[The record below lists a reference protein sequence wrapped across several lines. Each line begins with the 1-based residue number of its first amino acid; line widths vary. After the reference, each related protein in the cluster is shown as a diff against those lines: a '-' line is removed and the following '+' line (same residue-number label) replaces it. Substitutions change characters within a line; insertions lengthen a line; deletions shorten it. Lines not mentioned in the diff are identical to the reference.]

1 MKKGFLS
8 NKILLSCL
16 VLSQVAVAENYKKV
30 VLASFSNEVKA
41 QNKYNSLLNGIE
53 EKVKLQKDK
62 YPFNVVMRASGK
74 YFIIAAEPFKYV
86 REAKEVL
93 AELKS
98 DFPTAY
104 INNNA
109 ETFDENEVVDVKEET
124 QEEVQVQEEVQTQEQ
139 AQELAKQKMQIEQK
153 SIIVEE
159 VETPVK
165 KEEKKVVEVE
175 EKKAET
181 KYTLEAML
189 NEIIYTDPEIKE
201 RLFQYNATMEDI
213 NISDAGNYPTID
225 IVGKIGKKE
234 TEKEGSPKDKYDTSE
249 VTVRLVQNL
258 FNGFGTESAVDR
270 DEARARAAF
279 NKYIEVAQDKMYR
292 AIEAYIKVVRYNEV
306 LKIAKEN
313 VKVHEETLIKIQD
326 RYEKGFSTLSEV
338 ERVKGRLA
346 LSKSNYVSETNNL
359 IDAKFNFHKALGRY
373 VDENTLVAPEFKGK
387 LPKTLEHATDIAI
400 HSNPSILVANYD
412 IIAIQESLQYVERN
426 DYPTL
431 DLELE
436 ANRYNNLTGSAVGK
450 EDELSAMLVLNYNL
464 YSGGADKAEKQK
476 YISLLNYEYAHKNKL
491 KRDVIEAL
499 GLSWSAYKMIEKQY
513 KHQVEY
519 RDLTAKTKVA
529 YEEEFQLGRRTLI
542 DLLDVQDEVNNIRI
556 RVIHNN
562 YDLMFAKYRVLDAMG
577 ELYKAFGK
585 DFKEDYKA
593 DKVLAYVDQDNDK
606 ILDCEDQCDNS
617 TKTETNIYGC
627 EGITCI
633 EVDEIKFSTEL
644 KESEEQLDTTEVQ
657 NLWGVK

>member
-1 MKKGFLS
+1 MRKSFLTS
-8 NKILLSCL
+8 KVVLGCLL
-16 VLSQVAVAENYKKV
+16 LSQVAVAENYKKV
-30 VLASFSNEVKA
+30 VLASFSNEAKA
-41 QNKYNSLLNGIE
+41 QNKYDVLLNGIE
-53 EKVKLQKDK
+53 EKIKLQKDK
-62 YPFNVVMRASGK
+62 YPFNVVMRPSGNH
-74 YFIIAAEPFKYV
+74 FIIAAEPFKYV

-109 ETFDENEVVDVKEET
+109 ETFDENEI
-124 QEEVQVQEEVQTQEQ
+124 
-139 AQELAKQKMQIEQK
+139 IEQK
-153 SIIVEE
+153 E
-159 VETPVK
+159 VEPQVKNEVIEQKEMELQVDNEEIEIKEEPVVVENEVK
-165 KEEKKVVEVE
+165 ASVKEEKKVVEVK

-189 NEIIYTDPEIKE
+189 NEIIHTDPEIKE

-225 IVGKIGKKE
+225 IIGKVGKKE
-234 TEKEGSPKDKYDTSE
+234 TEKEGSAKDKYDTSE

-258 FNGFGTESAVDR
+258 FNGFGTQSAVDR
-270 DEARARAAF
+270 DEARAKAAF

-373 VDENTLVAPEFKGK
+373 VDENTLVVPEFKGK

-412 IIAIQESLQYVERN
+412 IVAIQESLQYVERN

-436 ANRYNNLTGSAVGK
+436 GNRYNNLTGSAVGR
-450 EDELSAMLVLNYNL
+450 EDDLSAMLVLNYNL

-499 GLSWSAYKMIEKQY
+499 GLSWSAFKMIEEQY

-585 DFKEDYKA
+585 DFKEEYKK

-617 TKTETNIYGC
+617 ATPKTNIYGC
-627 EGITCI
+627 EGITCVQ
-633 EVDEIKFSTEL
+633 VDEIKFSTEL